1 MHPGNPKRH
10 SLQVCGVLPGPTC
23 PEQKELKRPLLIGW
37 CVHRFAWSWPP
48 TPPTHSNIGSSTSS
62 CQFILCSPSGKSWKR
77 AHCRC
82 IADGK
87 MLVGGGW
94 WVVDGGWVGEWAG
107 GWVSGGGR
115 GLSWDMFASCHMPHI
130 IDYYIILLLYIIF
143 WKMSCPPR
151 GFGLETSV
159 LWTRILIDLKKRL
172 PSKKFSH
179 SLWVGIC
186 PWFRVFACWNMQTC
200 NVFICAS
207 DACPKDVDP
216 LYAELCGR
224 GIRPGIP
231 WWKCLCQ
238 VFACWS
244 CCFPSRT
251 PTQNA
256 RHRIDDAWAV
266 ISKDSWRP
274 SHNSTCDTT
283 GRYWNQ
289 CFAWWFYQ

>member
-1 MHPGNPKRH
+1 MEFFLDLHALSRRSSKD
-10 SLQVCGVLPGPTC
+10 
-23 PEQKELKRPLLIGW
+23 
-37 CVHRFAWSWPP
+37 RF
-48 TPPTHSNIGSSTSS
+48 
-62 CQFILCSPSGKSWKR
+62 L
-77 AHCRC
+77 
-82 IADGK
+82 
-87 MLVGGGW
+87 LVGVFIDLLEAGPQRPYAFKHWFLNKQLPIHFVLSIRKKLKAGPLQMHSRWENVGGW

-274 SHNSTCDTT
+274 SHNSTMPCDTT

-289 CFAWWFYQ
+289 CFAWWVYQ